1 MSGAGPQAAPA
12 DAEARFAPVLA
23 GRWTPDKV
31 TTMEAALAGAGDG
44 DLVALGGM
52 TLFRRPVAAAAELVR
67 RGLRGLTLIDYTGG
81 FEGDI
86 LIGAGCVAE
95 VRSCYFGLDVLGL
108 APMHRR
114 ALAAGEI
121 ELADESEVT
130 LALALRAA
138 RAHVDF
144 MPARIFDG
152 TEFPTPGSRFASVTS
167 PFSGREYVAVPALT
181 PDLAIVHA
189 SVADAAGNAF
199 LGSDHG
205 LDADLAAAAR
215 TTVITTERLVE
226 TEELGGVDVDVL
238 ADSVDHVVLA
248 PRGAHPTACLPGYD
262 VDFAFLAD
270 YVESCADGGF
280 GRFLEE
286 RVL

>member
-1 MSGAGPQAAPA
+1 
-12 DAEARFAPVLA
+12 
-23 GRWTPDKV
+23 
-31 TTMEAALAGAGDG
+31 MEAALADVGDG

-52 TLFRRPVAAAAELVR
+52 TLFRRPVAAAVELIR
-67 RGLRGLTLIDYTGG
+67 RGLRDLTLIDYTGG

-108 APMHRR
+108 APMHRQ

-121 ELADESEVT
+121 ELADESETT

-152 TEFPTPGSRFASVTS
+152 TEFPVPGSRFGSVKS
-167 PFSGREYVAVPALT
+167 PFSERKYVAVPALT
-181 PDLAIVHA
+181 PDLAIVHTP
-189 SVADAAGNAF
+189 VADAAGNAF
-199 LGSDHG
+199 LGTDYG
-205 LDADLAAAAR
+205 LDVDLAATAR
-215 TTVITTERLVE
+215 TTVLTTERLVE
-226 TEELGGVDVDVL
+226 TEELGDGDVDIL
-238 ADSVDHVVLA
+238 APSVDHVVLA
-248 PRGAHPTACLPGYD
+248 PRGAYPTACLPDYD
-262 VDFAFLAD
+262 VDFGFLAD
-270 YVESCADGGF
+270 YVEACAQGQFKRYLVD
-280 GRFLEE
+280 